1 MTPEKLL
8 DYSIKFGVLPF
19 MLYMVFITRQD
30 LNQTRTD
37 VKELQGLLIDCYQD
51 KAMSRP
57 NGLTKHFKEGF
68 RVFAILPNKCK
79 TIAEC
84 LA

>member
-1 MTPEKLL
+1 MTPEKIL

-30 LNQTRTD
+30 LNATRQD
-37 VKELQGLLIDCYQD
+37 VKELQSQLIDCYQD
-51 KAMSRP
+51 KAHTKP
-57 NGLTKHFKEGF
+57 HGLTKEAIEIV

-79 TIAEC
+79 SIKEC

>member
-30 LNQTRTD
+30 LNDTRQD

-51 KAMSRP
+51 RAMSKP
-57 NGLTKHFKEGF
+57 HGLTKHVKDVV

-79 TIAEC
+79 SVAEC

>member
-19 MLYMVFITRQD
+19 MIYMVFITRQD
-30 LNQTRTD
+30 LQQTRTD

-51 KAMSRP
+51 KVVSKP
-57 NGLTKHFKEGF
+57 NGLTKNVKDSVRAVAVLPDKFKI
-68 RVFAILPNKCK
+68 VKDV
-79 TIAEC
+79 
-84 LA
+84 

>member
-19 MLYMVFITRQD
+19 MLYMVYITRQD
-30 LNQTRTD
+30 LNTTRQD
-37 VKELQGLLIDCYQD
+37 VKELQAQLIDCYQD
-51 KAMSRP
+51 KVMKP
-57 NGLTKHFKEGF
+57 HGLTKHVKEGV
-68 RVFAILPNKCK
+68 RVYAILPNKCK
-79 TIAEC
+79 TVAEC

>member
-19 MLYMVFITRQD
+19 MIYMVFITRQD
-30 LNQTRTD
+30 LQQTRTD

-51 KAMSRP
+51 KAVSKP
-57 NGLTKHFKEGF
+57 IGLKKTVSDSVRAVAVLPDKFKI
-68 RVFAILPNKCK
+68 VKDV
-79 TIAEC
+79 
-84 LA
+84 

>member
-19 MLYMVFITRQD
+19 MIYMVFITRQD
-30 LNQTRTD
+30 LQQTRTD

-51 KAMSRP
+51 KAVINR
-57 NGLTKHFKEGF
+57 NGLAKHVKEGF
-68 RVFAILPNKCK
+68 RVYAILPNKFK
-79 TIAEC
+79 IVRNA
-84 LA
+84 

>member
-19 MLYMVFITRQD
+19 MIYMVFITRQD
-30 LNQTRTD
+30 LQQTRTD

-51 KAMSRP
+51 KAVSKP
-57 NGLTKHFKEGF
+57 NGLTKNVKDSFRAVAVLPDKFKI
-68 RVFAILPNKCK
+68 VKDV
-79 TIAEC
+79 
-84 LA
+84 

>member
-19 MLYMVFITRQD
+19 MIYMVFITRQD
-30 LNQTRTD
+30 LQQTRTD

-51 KAMSRP
+51 KAVSKP
-57 NGLTKHFKEGF
+57 NGLTKNVKDSVRAVAVLPDKFKI
-68 RVFAILPNKCK
+68 VKDV
-79 TIAEC
+79 
-84 LA
+84 

>member
-8 DYSIKFGVLPF
+8 DYSVKFGVLPF

-30 LNQTRTD
+30 LNDTRED
-37 VKELQGLLIDCYQD
+37 VKQLQGLLVDCYKQ
-51 KAMSRP
+51 KVYNRP
-57 NGLTKHFKEGF
+57 MGLTKNIEEGV
-68 RVFAILPNKCK
+68 RLYAILPNKCK
-79 TIAEC
+79 TIKEC